1 MASRFFAHDVDR
13 RTADF
18 RNCYYIYKY
27 LEMSRNDVIAGMFL
41 SSLDGKRTLNWLPN
55 EAT

>member
-1 MASRFFAHDVDR
+1 
-13 RTADF
+13 
-18 RNCYYIYKY
+18 
-27 LEMSRNDVIAGMFL
+27 MSRNDVIAGMFL